1 MDKSPLKKGFMLI
14 YSTGQAPEMLI
25 ASIVGTFLLFY
36 LTSVC
41 GLRPAVAGLVLFI
54 SLAIDAVADPL
65 IGATSDGW
73 KSRLGRRHPFMIV
86 GLLVLPI
93 SIIGLFILP
102 TGLPTTWIFGYVL
115 VFNILMRISL
125 SFFILP
131 YAALLP
137 EFTNDYT
144 ERSHM
149 MIYRLVIAFLVQV
162 VVLALSFG
170 VFFKGE
176 NALSEASSY
185 VPFAFLVA
193 GMILATCLTSTFGTL
208 PVAIKLRTP
217 PEEHPPLARFLNEIL
232 QLFRNPSFVSL
243 FFGILI
249 YMIAAAGFLNSINL
263 HAFRYFWNL
272 TPEQMQ
278 MPTIAQPVGIL
289 ISIPL
294 TAWLI
299 KVIEKRT
306 LMLIAIGAFVIT
318 YSILPLLKILGVL
331 PAVGPVPLVCVILS
345 GIVFGFCIGF
355 SFVSSGSMVAD
366 ATDEHDFLF
375 GNRRE
380 GLYFAALVF
389 AAKAALGLGG
399 MLAGFSLQLIGFP
412 SDPASAEGA
421 AQLTPRITNMLGL
434 LWGPVFATGMLLSL
448 PFFLRY
454 RLDRKAHQK
463 IVSAITA
470 RNAARL
476 AASGID

>member
-1 MDKSPLKKGFMLI
+1 MLI

-41 GLRPAVAGLVLFI
+41 GLRPDVAGLVLFF

-93 SIIGLFILP
+93 AIIGVFILP
-102 TGLPTTWIFGYVL
+102 TGLPATWLFGYVL

-137 EFTNDYT
+137 ELSSDYT
-144 ERSHM
+144 ERSRM
-149 MIYRLVIAFLVQV
+149 MIYRLVVALLAQA

-176 NALSEASSY
+176 DALSEAASY

-193 GMILATCLTSTFGTL
+193 GMILAACLTSTFGTL
-208 PVAIKLRTP
+208 PAAIKLRTP
-217 PEEHPPLARFLNEIL
+217 PEEHPPISRFLKEISL
-232 QLFRNPSFVSL
+232 LFRNPSFVSL
-243 FFGILI
+243 FFGIMI
-249 YMIAAAGFLNSINL
+249 YMIAGMGFLNSINL
-263 HAFRYFWNL
+263 HTFRYFWNL
-272 TPEQMQ
+272 SPEQMQ
-278 MPTIAQPVGIL
+278 LPTVAQPVGIL

-299 KVIEKRT
+299 KVVEKRT
-306 LMLIAIGAFVIT
+306 LMLIAISAFVVT
-318 YSILPLLKILGVL
+318 YSILPLLKILRVL
-331 PAVGPVPLVCVILS
+331 PAEGLTPLACVILS
-345 GIVFGFCIGF
+345 GVVFGLCIGF
-355 SFVSSGSMVAD
+355 SFVSAGSMVAD

-380 GLYFAALVF
+380 GLYFASLVF

-412 SDPASAEGA
+412 IDPSSPEGA
-421 AQLTPRITNMLGL
+421 AQLTPQVINMLGL
-434 LWGPVFATGMLLSL
+434 LWGPVFAVCMLLSV

-454 RLDRKAHQK
+454 RLDRKTHQK

-470 RNAARL
+470 RNAARQ
-476 AASGID
+476 AAPGIDR

>member
-1 MDKSPLKKGFMLI
+1 MLI
-14 YSTGQAPEMLI
+14 SGV
-25 ASIVGTFLLFY
+25 VGTFLLFY

-41 GLRPAVAGLVLFI
+41 GLRPDVAGLILFI

-73 KSRLGRRHPFMIV
+73 NSRLGRRHPFMIV
-86 GLLVLPI
+86 GLIVLPI
-93 SIIGLFILP
+93 AIIGVFILP
-102 TGLPTTWIFGYVL
+102 TGLPASWIFGYVL

-137 EFTNDYT
+137 ELSSDYT
-144 ERSHM
+144 ERSRM
-149 MIYRLVIAFLVQV
+149 MIYRLVVALVAQA

-170 VFFKGE
+170 AFFKGE
-176 NALSEASSY
+176 DALSEAASY

-193 GMILATCLTSTFGTL
+193 GMILVTCLTSTFGTL
-208 PVAIKLRTP
+208 PEAIKFRTP
-217 PEEHPPLARFLNEIL
+217 PEEHPPISHFLREIL

-249 YMIAAAGFLNSINL
+249 YMIAGMGFLNSINL
-263 HAFRYFWNL
+263 HTFRYFWNL

-278 MPTIAQPVGIL
+278 MPTVAQPIGIL

-294 TAWLI
+294 AAWMS
-299 KVIEKRT
+299 KVVEKRT
-306 LMLIAIGAFVIT
+306 IMLVAIGAFVIT
-318 YSILPLLKILGVL
+318 YSIPPLLKILGVL
-331 PAVGPVPLVCVILS
+331 SAEGLAPLTCVILS
-345 GIVFGFCIGF
+345 GTVFGLCIGL
-355 SFVSSGSMVAD
+355 SFVSAGSMVAD

-380 GLYFAALVF
+380 GLYFASLVF

-421 AQLTPRITNMLGL
+421 AQLTPQVTNMLGL
-434 LWGPVFATGMLLSL
+434 LWGPVFATGMLLSV

-463 IVSAITA
+463 IMSAITA
-470 RNAARL
+470 RNEDL
-476 AASGID
+476 K

>member
-1 MDKSPLKKGFMLI
+1 MQRSVDKSPLKKGFMLI

-25 ASIVGTFLLFY
+25 ASVVGTFLLFY

-41 GLRPAVAGLVLFI
+41 GLRPDVAGLVLFI

-86 GLLVLPI
+86 GLIVLPI
-93 SIIGLFILP
+93 TIIGLFILP
-102 TGLPTTWIFGYVL
+102 TGLPASWIFGYVL
-115 VFNILMRISL
+115 AFNILMRISL

-137 EFTNDYT
+137 EFSSDYT
-144 ERSHM
+144 ERSRM
-149 MIYRLVIAFLVQV
+149 MIYRLVVALLAQAAVLV
-162 VVLALSFG
+162 LSFG

-176 NALSEASSY
+176 DALSEASSY
-185 VPFAFLVA
+185 VPFAYLVA
-193 GMILATCLTSTFGTL
+193 GIILVTCLTSTFGTL
-208 PVAIKLRTP
+208 PAAKMLRCS
-217 PEEHPPLARFLNEIL
+217 PETHPPMSRFFKEISE
-232 QLFRNPSFVSL
+232 LFRNPSFVSL

-249 YMIAAAGFLNSINL
+249 YMIAGMGFLNSINL
-263 HAFRYFWNL
+263 HTFRYFWNL

-306 LMLIAIGAFVIT
+306 IMLITIGAFVIT
-318 YSILPLLKILGVL
+318 YSIPPLMKILGVL
-331 PAVGPVPLVCVILS
+331 PAEGIAPLICVILS
-345 GIVFGFCIGF
+345 GVVFGLCIGL
-355 SFVSSGSMVAD
+355 SFVSAGSMVAD

-380 GLYFAALVF
+380 GLYFASLVF

-412 SDPASAEGA
+412 SNPTSPGGA
-421 AQLTPRITNMLGL
+421 VQLTPQITNMLGL
-434 LWGPVFATGMLLSL
+434 LWGPVFATGMLLSV

-454 RLDRKAHQK
+454 RLDRKTHQK

-470 RNAARL
+470 RNTTC
-476 AASGID
+476 

>member
-1 MDKSPLKKGFMLI
+1 MQRSVDKSPLKKGFMLM

-25 ASIVGTFLLFY
+25 ASVVGTFLLFY

-41 GLRPAVAGLVLFI
+41 GLRPDVAGLVLFI

-65 IGATSDGW
+65 IGASSDGW

-86 GLLVLPI
+86 GLIVLPI
-93 SIIGLFILP
+93 AIIGLFILP
-102 TGLPTTWIFGYVL
+102 TGLPASWIIGYVL
-115 VFNILMRISL
+115 AFNILMRISL

-137 EFTNDYT
+137 EFSSDYT
-144 ERSHM
+144 ERSRM
-149 MIYRLVIAFLVQV
+149 MIYRLVVALLAQA

-176 NALSEASSY
+176 DALSKAASY

-193 GMILATCLTSTFGTL
+193 GMILVTCLTSTFGTL
-208 PVAIKLRTP
+208 PVAKMLRCPSET
-217 PEEHPPLARFLNEIL
+217 HPPMSRFFKEISE
-232 QLFRNPSFVSL
+232 LFRNPSFVSL

-249 YMIAAAGFLNSINL
+249 YMIAGMGFLNSINL
-263 HAFRYFWNL
+263 HTFRYFWSL

-306 LMLIAIGAFVIT
+306 IMLITIGAFVIT
-318 YSILPLLKILGVL
+318 YSIPPLMKILGVL
-331 PAVGPVPLVCVILS
+331 PTEGFAPLTCVILS
-345 GIVFGFCIGF
+345 GVVFGLCIGL
-355 SFVSSGSMVAD
+355 SFVSAGSMVAD

-380 GLYFAALVF
+380 GLYFASLVF

-412 SDPASAEGA
+412 SDPTSPEGA
-421 AQLTPRITNMLGL
+421 VQLTPQITNMLGL
-434 LWGPVFATGMLLSL
+434 LWGPVFATGMLLSV

-454 RLDRKAHQK
+454 RLDRKTHQK
-463 IVSAITA
+463 IVNAITA
-470 RNAARL
+470 RNEDL
-476 AASGID
+476 K